1 MTDLLLVPAAG
12 GGRHQDPGAREQ
24 PAAARPGR
32 PRHHQGVPRHGA
44 QGPPGTIIIII
55 ILLTSLSSY
64 HHDHD
69 PAQSWRWD
77 LVLSS
82 LKWPGCALVRLEEAG
97 ARLYLRKL
105 VQFFLP
111 SSNMF
116 SRLELDSAKVSS
128 FIVALSPTQ
137 PPAPAG
143 AGQPLPGQ
151 GGPAPARLPAAR
163 LASCRPSCSC
173 ARRAPAVRGGA
184 AAGPAARGHPRVRG
198 GAARGQQP
206 AQLRVQVSQERPELV
221 MKHYQ
226 SE

>member
-12 GGRHQDPGAREQ
+12 GGRHQDPRAWEQ
-24 PAAARPGR
+24 PAAACPGR
-32 PRHHQGVPRHGA
+32 PGHHQGVTRHGA

-55 ILLTSLSSY
+55 ILLTSSSSY
-64 HHDHD
+64 HHHDHH

-128 FIVALSPTQ
+128 
-137 PPAPAG
+137 
-143 AGQPLPGQ
+143 
-151 GGPAPARLPAAR
+151 
-163 LASCRPSCSC
+163 CSC
-173 ARRAPAVRGGA
+173 GTALYSPPRPRRCRTPATWPGWA
-184 AAGPAARGHPRVRG
+184 
-198 GAARGQQP
+198 
-206 AQLRVQVSQERPELV
+206 STC
-221 MKHYQ
+221 
-226 SE
+226 

>member
-1 MTDLLLVPAAG
+1 
-12 GGRHQDPGAREQ
+12 
-24 PAAARPGR
+24 
-32 PRHHQGVPRHGA
+32 
-44 QGPPGTIIIII
+44 
-55 ILLTSLSSY
+55 
-64 HHDHD
+64 
-69 PAQSWRWD
+69 
-77 LVLSS
+77 
-82 LKWPGCALVRLEEAG
+82 
-97 ARLYLRKL
+97 
-105 VQFFLP
+105 
-111 SSNMF
+111 MF

-151 GGPAPARLPAAR
+151 GEPAPARLPAAR
-163 LASCRPSCSC
+163 ISCRPSCSC
-173 ARRAPAVRGGA
+173 ARRAQAVRGGA

>member
-12 GGRHQDPGAREQ
+12 GGRHQDPRAWEQ

-32 PRHHQGVPRHGA
+32 PDHHQGVPRHGA

-137 PPAPAG
+137 PPAPRRCRTAATWPG
-143 AGQPLPGQ
+143 WASTCWTSCCSPRQLPTQ
-151 GGPAPARLPAAR
+151 LQLRPPSPSCPRRRSCWTSCSRTSSAAWRSCWRPAAR
-163 LASCRPSCSC
+163 TAACS
-173 ARRAPAVRGGA
+173 GES
-184 AAGPAARGHPRVRG
+184 
-198 GAARGQQP
+198 GAAR
-206 AQLRVQVSQERPELV
+206 ARHEALSI
-221 MKHYQ
+221 
-226 SE
+226 